1 MHIYILC
8 LFLCIL
14 YFSRVK
20 KLRSTS
26 LYKIA
31 LFHAHLSF
39 DHVCSPFFL
48 TPIVLERSLL
58 QGARNDSYFSPK
70 WGSYVRNGN
79 LENKHSNLWW
89 LLKGKIKHNQENLVK
104 PHCKESY
111 LLSLGS
117 FVFRVL
123 SFLVNLILLL
133 KFSKHETG
141 YLGNNKQQ
149 KREAQ
154 ATSSYTCLPVTR
166 NFAKEKQATS
176 TLKLIK
182 GSSESQD
189 GFPLSPL

>member
-1 MHIYILC
+1 MIL
-8 LFLCIL
+8 I
-14 YFSRVK
+14 
-20 KLRSTS
+20 
-26 LYKIA
+26 
-31 LFHAHLSF
+31 
-39 DHVCSPFFL
+39 
-48 TPIVLERSLL
+48 
-58 QGARNDSYFSPK
+58 FSPK

-89 LLKGKIKHNQENLVK
+89 LLKVKIKHNQENLVK

-117 FVFRVL
+117 FVFRVF

-166 NFAKEKQATS
+166 SFAKEKQATS
-176 TLKLIK
+176 TWIWNSLKALLK
-182 GSSESQD
+182 VRMD
-189 GFPLSPL
+189 FLSPHYRNAPANRLVWQRPPRVGYERPLAHGDWKKFWRQKAETGNSVVMAKGNLWRVSGKRRG